1 MTEPDPTLLAQYVD
15 AARSVVIQS
24 DVRFGGSTQ
33 LPSDHPGPQQQ
44 KRLERSNIVE
54 RIAHTDYIYVTALWR
69 VMCSQHSFF
78 FNKQNSWRFFI
89 IVAQKKNASGILM
102 DSMYVYYVRRALFHP
117 VGRGL
122 FMSPDRRRDIR

>member
-54 RIAHTDYIYVTALWR
+54 RVAHTDYIYVTALWR

-78 FNKQNSWRFFI
+78 F
-89 IVAQKKNASGILM
+89 
-102 DSMYVYYVRRALFHP
+102 
-117 VGRGL
+117 
-122 FMSPDRRRDIR
+122 